1 MRRYFSKTNE
11 IFLYHYSAEK
21 HNVLKTVEKQNK
33 LTNEEKTKWDKI
45 AHDSGRVGAYYQHIS
60 FFFEPIPIDIIS
72 SVFNNEHPV
81 WYSGNVLYEH
91 KVSIAG
97 LGEFKYEL
105 VESPEVT
112 EIYYNPKYDSYS
124 DEKWINLKDKI
135 IKENH
140 YNGHET
146 TSLLSAINKN
156 IGSVREAYK
165 QLPHRSNFEQIKT
178 KYAATV
184 PHLMV
189 YPKTGAIEVSSISK
203 VVIK

>member
-33 LTNEEKTKWDKI
+33 LTSEEKAKWDKL
-45 AHDSGRVGAYYQHIS
+45 AKDNFRAGVYYQHIS

-72 SVFNNEHPV
+72 NIFNNEHPV

-91 KVSIAG
+91 KVSIAS
-97 LGEFKYEL
+97 LGEFSYEL
-105 VESPEVT
+105 TESPEIN
-112 EIYYNPKYDSYS
+112 EIFYNPKYDDYS
-124 DEKWINLKDKI
+124 DERWEKLKDKI
-135 IKENH
+135 LKENG
-140 YNGHET
+140 YIGHDSA
-146 TSLLSAINKN
+146 SLINAINKN
-156 IGSVREAYK
+156 KGSIREAYK

-189 YPKTGAIEVSSISK
+189 YPETGTIEVSSINK